1 MNAVDPSG
9 CIIELY
15 DGATPEEIE
24 QYYLAIIYL
33 SQSKTFMDIY
43 NELCESETVFT
54 ICFIDFE
61 PYQLSN
67 PNGETQQFEGDR
79 YVGTYI
85 FWNPYSGLVLGDEK
99 SVQSPALGLA
109 HKMSHAKQDLDGVM
123 GKIKA
128 IYSNENARI
137 NALEKDNLKYEIQVA
152 KELGEP
158 IRTEYKAKKEIK
170 MTNSIE
176 YGIIENEEFIN
187 SNKNQGQFIQMILIS
202 KLLGVLIS
210 YITLRILNEIRR
222 IL

>member
-1 MNAVDPSG
+1 
-9 CIIELY
+9 
-15 DGATPEEIE
+15 
-24 QYYLAIIYL
+24 
-33 SQSKTFMDIY
+33 
-43 NELCESETVFT
+43 
-54 ICFIDFE
+54 
-61 PYQLSN
+61 
-67 PNGETQQFEGDR
+67 
-79 YVGTYI
+79 
-85 FWNPYSGLVLGDEK
+85 
-99 SVQSPALGLA
+99 
-109 HKMSHAKQDLDGVM
+109 M